1 MALPKI
7 EYPIHNIKV
16 PSKDKTYKFRPFLV
30 KEEKILLMAK
40 ESKNSYD
47 ILTAIKQ
54 IVNNCSIEEGFD
66 VDKITL
72 FDLEYIFLK
81 LRAVSIDNMIS
92 VTYRDKEDNKLYSFD
107 VDLNEIDI
115 EVPEKMDNVVKIT
128 ESSGMLLKYPPATLY
143 SDKDFLELE
152 QDHLFEIIVRC
163 VDKFYENDEVT
174 EASEYTFKEIGDYL
188 ETLDLKAFKQIQDF
202 LLKTPTIKKELVYTN
217 SLNKKKKIVLKSLN
231 DFFTWRW
238 VTTILKAIST

>member
-7 EYPIHNIKV
+7 EHPIHNIKV

-81 LRAVSIDNMIS
+81 LRAVSIDNIVN
-92 VTYRDKEDNKLYSFD
+92 VTYRDKEDNKLYSFE
-107 VDLNEIDI
+107 VDLNEIEI
-115 EVPEKMDNVVKIT
+115 KVPKKIDNVIKINDT
-128 ESSGMLLKYPPATLY
+128 TGLLMKYPPATLY

-163 VDKFYENDEVT
+163 VDKFFEGDEVT
-174 EASEYTFKEIGDYL
+174 EASDYKLEEIAEYLDS
-188 ETLDLKAFKQIQDF
+188 LDLKAFKQIQDF

-217 SLNKKKKIVLKSLN
+217 SLDKKKKIVLKSLN
-231 DFFTWRW
+231 DFFTWR
-238 VTTILKAIST
+238 

>member
-7 EYPIHNIKV
+7 EHPIHNIKV

-54 IVNNCSIEEGFD
+54 IVNNCSIEDTFD

-81 LRAVSIDNMIS
+81 LRAVSIDNMITKLPFYDMVDFIVDNNLNRNKQWVYSWIQILKENNTTDSQWADENFS
-92 VTYRDKEDNKLYSFD
+92 V
-107 VDLNEIDI
+107 
-115 EVPEKMDNVVKIT
+115 EK
-128 ESSGMLLKYPPATLY
+128 
-143 SDKDFLELE
+143 FLEAIN
-152 QDHLFEIIVRC
+152 FW
-163 VDKFYENDEVT
+163 EV
-174 EASEYTFKEIGDYL
+174 
-188 ETLDLKAFKQIQDF
+188 
-202 LLKTPTIKKELVYTN
+202 
-217 SLNKKKKIVLKSLN
+217 
-231 DFFTWRW
+231 
-238 VTTILKAIST
+238 